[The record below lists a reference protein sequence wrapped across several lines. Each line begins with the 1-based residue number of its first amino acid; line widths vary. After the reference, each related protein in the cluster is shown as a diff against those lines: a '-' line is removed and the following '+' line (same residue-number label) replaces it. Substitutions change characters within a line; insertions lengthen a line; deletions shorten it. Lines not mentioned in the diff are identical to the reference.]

1 MAFKSVPTRSR
12 MRAAFAFLLGAAG
25 LGLCGWYGQAW
36 MALPHYSKADI
47 DHSAQLNLVIDLQ
60 RLPQNLQPTTSDER
74 ASLLKNERQ
83 EVIDDIAQQRNKTQA
98 GIAAGLILLVLSMG
112 QFIAVRFGRRTAS

>member
-60 RLPQNLQPTTSDER
+60 RLPQNLRPNTADQH
-74 ASLLKNERQ
+74 AGMLQNERQ
-83 EVIDDIAQQRNKTQA
+83 EVVNDITHQRQKAQA
-98 GIAAGLILLVLSMG
+98 GSAAGLILLVLSMG
-112 QFIAVRFGRRTAS
+112 QFIAVRLGRRTAS